1 MFHGDG
7 SYIWYNGTQ
16 AYSINEKET
25 VFIGCYI
32 TEELVNMVEYFSV
45 HQEDFWY
52 LVFVVVCFVLYLL
65 ASVLYRYSETKQIE
79 IRLKD
84 VIYCF
89 IFSLMSFIGLCVL
102 VIGCL
107 GLGIIF
113 SIENCESKIVLH
125 KKK

>member
-1 MFHGDG
+1 
-7 SYIWYNGTQ
+7 
-16 AYSINEKET
+16 
-25 VFIGCYI
+25 
-32 TEELVNMVEYFSV
+32 MVEYLSV
-45 HQEDFWY
+45 HQDDFWY
-52 LVFVVVCFVLYLL
+52 LMFVIICFVLYLL

-84 VIYCF
+84 FICCF

-102 VIGCL
+102 VISCL

-113 SIENCESKIVLH
+113 SIENCESKIVLR

>member
-1 MFHGDG
+1 M
-7 SYIWYNGTQ
+7 T
-16 AYSINEKET
+16 
-25 VFIGCYI
+25 
-32 TEELVNMVEYFSV
+32 EYFSV
-45 HQEDFWY
+45 HQDDFWY
-52 LVFVVVCFVLYLL
+52 LVFVIVCFVLYLL

-84 VIYCF
+84 FIYCF

-107 GLGIIF
+107 GFGIM
-113 SIENCESKIVLH
+113 SLIENCESKIVLY

>member
-1 MFHGDG
+1 M
-7 SYIWYNGTQ
+7 T
-16 AYSINEKET
+16 
-25 VFIGCYI
+25 
-32 TEELVNMVEYFSV
+32 EYFSV

-52 LVFVVVCFVLYLL
+52 LVFVIVSFVLYLL

-84 VIYCF
+84 FMYCF

-102 VIGCL
+102 VVFCL
-107 GLGIIF
+107 GFGIIF
-113 SIENCESKIVLH
+113 LIENCESKIVLR